1 MKQALSQTP
10 QWLLQ
15 CLGTFLAVN
24 REAKNKIKF
33 MLQYLNIKRLLWFF
47 IHYYS
52 YCVCLIDKSF
62 KIIEN

>member
-1 MKQALSQTP
+1 
-10 QWLLQ
+10 
-15 CLGTFLAVN
+15 
-24 REAKNKIKF
+24 

-62 KIIEN
+62 KIIENWKMKKNVVEHFLIFPELFP